1 MFFITILIKNTACR
15 ITPIY
20 RLEAGSGGAGGG
32 GAGGGGA
39 GGGGGGAGGAGG
51 GGAGGWRIIFSS
63 NLQNQT
69 FILSSVQKIGVLAL
83 L

>member
-1 MFFITILIKNTACR
+1 MFFVTILIKNTACR

-32 GAGGGGA
+32 GAGGGEP
-39 GGGGGGAGGAGG
+39 
-51 GGAGGWRIIFSS
+51 GGWRIIFSS

-69 FILSSVQKIGVLAL
+69 FILSSVQKIRVLAL